1 MKHVI
6 ALQTLIA
13 SRLEL
18 ELVDDVLDSLLERLE
33 KVYNA
38 SNN

>member
-38 SNN
+38 SNH